1 MRVNLN
7 LIFLNLLINMS
18 NRFKHFKNS
27 IFLVEP
33 LKYCILFSQCTRLLH
48 FDINICYIDQW
59 PKILR
64 HYTDSYLQNCTRW
77 EVVLLSRLDNIYI
90 WSVLRRMLQF
100 RLYTYMKK
108 NKMLIHWN
116 GKFLVYYYFWLLW
129 LENSPCLPAN
139 IASIKDWSA
148 RFKYSEK

>member
-1 MRVNLN
+1 MGNW
-7 LIFLNLLINMS
+7 
-18 NRFKHFKNS
+18 FKHFKNS

-77 EVVLLSRLDNIYI
+77 GVVLLSRLDNIYI

-108 NKMLIHWN
+108 NKMLIHLN
-116 GKFLVYYYFWLLW
+116 GKFLVYSLASVLQKIVNAYRQILHPSRIEVPDLNTLKY
-129 LENSPCLPAN
+129 N
-139 IASIKDWSA
+139 IYKWC
-148 RFKYSEK
+148 